1 MQSPT
6 IITNKPT
13 TTTTTTTSNPV
24 TSTLITSSG
33 TTTTNSIN
41 SNSSSVGVEIA
52 EKMKQLEQVQSQLRQ
67 FQTKIVS
74 QLNLNNGE
82 QQPQQLVLTQQ
93 QIQSVLS
100 PAEQSTL
107 ARLIQQKKQFEAEV
121 QTLKHKLLMSS
132 SSSSTSS
139 TSSSSSLAVN
149 STTNLDTQSNSS
161 QVILFLLT
169 ITNFIDFICL
179 FCLETSKL
187 IPINS

>member
-1 MQSPT
+1 
-6 IITNKPT
+6 
-13 TTTTTTTSNPV
+13 
-24 TSTLITSSG
+24 
-33 TTTTNSIN
+33 
-41 SNSSSVGVEIA
+41 
-52 EKMKQLEQVQSQLRQ
+52 MKQLEQVQSQLRQ

-132 SSSSTSS
+132 SSSSSTS
-139 TSSSSSLAVN
+139 SSSSSLAVN
-149 STTNLDTQSNSS
+149 STNNLDTQSNSS
-161 QVILFLLT
+161 SQVLYIYIIHIKEKKTWF
-169 ITNFIDFICL
+169 
-179 FCLETSKL
+179 ET
-187 IPINS
+187 

>member
-1 MQSPT
+1 MIQSPT

-33 TTTTNSIN
+33 TTTTTNSIN

-132 SSSSTSS
+132 SSSSS

-149 STTNLDTQSNSS
+149 STNNLDTQSNSS
-161 QVILFLLT
+161 SQVLYIYIIHIKEKKT
-169 ITNFIDFICL
+169 
-179 FCLETSKL
+179 
-187 IPINS
+187 

>member
-1 MQSPT
+1 MIQSPT
-6 IITNKPT
+6 IITNKP

-33 TTTTNSIN
+33 TTTTTNSITN
-41 SNSSSVGVEIA
+41 NSSSVGVEIA

-132 SSSSTSS
+132 SSTSLSS
-139 TSSSSSLAVN
+139 SSSSSLAVN

-161 QVILFLLT
+161 SSQVTLYLYY
-169 ITNFIDFICL
+169 
-179 FCLETSKL
+179 SH
-187 IPINS
+187 